1 MLTASVCTI
10 GDEILIGQI
19 VDTNSAYISKEL
31 NYIGIKV
38 NFMLSIPD
46 DEEQIVNYLNLAL
59 SKSDIV
65 IVTGGLGP
73 TKDDIT
79 KNALATLSG
88 SPKLVYNEDQLSI
101 ITSIC
106 LKRGIELSDLNR
118 DQSLVPEQCEVLV
131 NNLGTAPGILLRKQ
145 GKLLFSLPGVPYE
158 MVNLMKKVTDE
169 IIKSK
174 DIEDIYH
181 KTLLTFG
188 IPESSLAKKISVW
201 EDNLPKEIKLAYLP
215 DPLVGVKLRLSKYGG
230 NINDSKK
237 AITDQFESLKC
248 ILGNAI
254 YGEDNQSLESVI
266 YNFLKIKSETLS
278 TAESCTGGKIAS
290 MITSVPGSSS
300 VFAGGIIAYSN
311 EVKIN
316 TLGVDPKILLEYGA
330 VSEECVNAMALGARK
345 KLNTTYAIATSGIAG
360 PEGGS
365 EEKPVGTVWIA
376 IAGPDFLVAKKAI
389 FSGDRLRNIDRF
401 SSETLNFLRL
411 CLGIDLCSK

>member
-31 NYIGIKV
+31 NSIGIKV
-38 NFMLSIPD
+38 NFMLSVPD
-46 DEEQIVNYLNLAL
+46 EEEQIVNYLNLSL
-59 SKSDIV
+59 SRSDIV

-88 SPKLVYNEDQLSI
+88 SSRLVYNEDQLTI
-101 ITSIC
+101 IRSIC

-118 DQSLVPEQCEVLV
+118 DQSLVPEQCEVLT
-131 NNLGTAPGILLRKQ
+131 NSMGTAPGILLRKD

-158 MVNLMKKVTDE
+158 MANLMKKVTGE
-169 IIKSK
+169 IIKTK

-181 KTLLTFG
+181 KTVITFG
-188 IPESSLAKKISVW
+188 IPESSLAKKIAVW
-201 EDNLPKEIKLAYLP
+201 EDNLPIDIKLAYLP
-215 DPLVGVKLRLSKYGG
+215 DPLTGVKLRLSKYGG

-237 AITDQFESLKC
+237 AIEAHFATLKE
-248 ILGNAI
+248 ILGNAV
-254 YGEDNQSLESVI
+254 YGEDNQTLESVVFS
-266 YNFLKIKSETLS
+266 FLKSKSATLS

-311 EVKIN
+311 EVKIK
-316 TLGVDPKILLEYGA
+316 TLGVNPAILSESGA
-330 VSEECVNAMALGARK
+330 VSEECVRAMAQGARK
-345 KLNTTYAIATSGIAG
+345 IFNTTYAVATSGIAG
-360 PEGGS
+360 PDGGS
-365 EEKPVGTVWIA
+365 EEKPAGTVWIA
-376 IAGPDFLVAKKAI
+376 VAGPDFLVAKKAI
-389 FSGDRLRNIDRF
+389 FGGDRLRNIDRF

-411 CLGIDLCSK
+411 NLGI

>member
-31 NYIGIKV
+31 NSIGIKV
-38 NFMLSIPD
+38 NFMLSVPD
-46 DEEQIVNYLNLAL
+46 EEEQIVNYLNLSL
-59 SKSDIV
+59 SRSDIV

-88 SPKLVYNEDQLSI
+88 SSRLVYNEDQLTFI
-101 ITSIC
+101 RSIC

-118 DQSLVPEQCEVLV
+118 DQSLVPEQCEVLT
-131 NNLGTAPGILLRKQ
+131 NSMGTAPGILLRKD

-158 MVNLMKKVTDE
+158 MANLMKKVTGE
-169 IIKSK
+169 IIKTK
-174 DIEDIYH
+174 GIEDIYH
-181 KTLLTFG
+181 KTVITFG
-188 IPESSLAKKISVW
+188 IPESSLAKKIAGW
-201 EDNLPKEIKLAYLP
+201 EDNLPIDIKLAYLP
-215 DPLVGVKLRLSKYGG
+215 DPLTGVKLRLSKYGG

-237 AITDQFESLKC
+237 AIEAHFATLKE
-248 ILGNAI
+248 ILGNAV
-254 YGEDNQSLESVI
+254 YGEDNQTLESVVFS
-266 YNFLKIKSETLS
+266 FLKSKSATLS

-311 EVKIN
+311 EVKIK
-316 TLGVDPKILLEYGA
+316 TLGVDPAILSESGA
-330 VSEECVNAMALGARK
+330 VSEECVRAMAQGARK
-345 KLNTTYAIATSGIAG
+345 IFNTTYAVATSGIAG
-360 PEGGS
+360 PDGGS
-365 EEKPVGTVWIA
+365 EEKPSGTVWIA
-376 IAGPDFLVAKKAI
+376 VAGPDFLVAKKAI
-389 FSGDRLRNIDRF
+389 FGGDRLRNIDRF

-411 CLGIDLCSK
+411 NLGI

>member
-31 NYIGIKV
+31 NSIGIKV
-38 NFMLSIPD
+38 NFMLSVPD
-46 DEEQIVNYLNLAL
+46 EEEQIVNYLNLSL
-59 SKSDIV
+59 SRSDIV

-88 SPKLVYNEDQLSI
+88 SSRLVYNEDQLTI
-101 ITSIC
+101 IRSIC

-118 DQSLVPEQCEVLV
+118 DQSLVPEQCEVLT
-131 NNLGTAPGILLRKQ
+131 NSMGTAPGILLRKD

-158 MVNLMKKVTDE
+158 MANLMKKVTGE
-169 IIKSK
+169 IIKAK

-181 KTLLTFG
+181 KTVITFG
-188 IPESSLAKKISVW
+188 IPESSLANKIAGW
-201 EDNLPKEIKLAYLP
+201 EDNLPNDIKLAYLP
-215 DPLVGVKLRLSKYGG
+215 DPLTGVKLRLSKYGG

-237 AITDQFESLKC
+237 AIEAHFATLKE
-248 ILGNAI
+248 ILGNAV
-254 YGEDNQSLESVI
+254 YGEDNQTLETVVLS
-266 YNFLKIKSETLS
+266 FLKSKSATLS
-278 TAESCTGGKIAS
+278 TAESCTGGKISS

-311 EVKIN
+311 EVKIK
-316 TLGVDPKILLEYGA
+316 TLGVNPAILSESGA
-330 VSEECVNAMALGARK
+330 VSEECVRAMAQGARNIF
-345 KLNTTYAIATSGIAG
+345 NTTYAVATSGIAG
-360 PEGGS
+360 PDGGS
-365 EEKPVGTVWIA
+365 EDKPSGTVWIA
-376 IAGPDFLVAKKAI
+376 VAGPDFLVAKKAI
-389 FSGDRLRNIDRF
+389 FGGDRLRNIDRF

-411 CLGIDLCSK
+411 NLGI

>member
-31 NYIGIKV
+31 NSIGIKV
-38 NFMLSIPD
+38 NFMLSVPD
-46 DEEQIVNYLNLAL
+46 EEEQIVNYLNLSL
-59 SKSDIV
+59 SRSDIV

-88 SPKLVYNEDQLSI
+88 SSRLVYNEDQLTI
-101 ITSIC
+101 IRSIC

-118 DQSLVPEQCEVLV
+118 DQSLVPEQCEVLT
-131 NNLGTAPGILLRKQ
+131 NSMGTAPGILLRKD

-158 MVNLMKKVTDE
+158 MANLMKKVTGE
-169 IIKSK
+169 IIKTK
-174 DIEDIYH
+174 EIEDIYH
-181 KTLLTFG
+181 KTVITFG
-188 IPESSLAKKISVW
+188 IPESSLAKKIAGW
-201 EDNLPKEIKLAYLP
+201 EDNLPIDIKLAYLP
-215 DPLVGVKLRLSKYGG
+215 DPLTGVKLRLSKYGG

-237 AITDQFESLKC
+237 AIEAHFATLKE
-248 ILGNAI
+248 ILGNAV
-254 YGEDNQSLESVI
+254 YGEDNQTLESVVFS
-266 YNFLKIKSETLS
+266 FLKSKSATLS

-311 EVKIN
+311 EVKIK
-316 TLGVDPKILLEYGA
+316 TLGVDPAILSESGA
-330 VSEECVNAMALGARK
+330 VSEECVRAMAQGARK
-345 KLNTTYAIATSGIAG
+345 IFNTTYAVATSGIAG
-360 PEGGS
+360 PDGGS
-365 EEKPVGTVWIA
+365 EEKPSGTVWIA
-376 IAGPDFLVAKKAI
+376 VAGPDFLVAKKAI
-389 FSGDRLRNIDRF
+389 FGGDRLRNIDRF

-411 CLGIDLCSK
+411 NLGI

>member
-31 NYIGIKV
+31 NSIGIKV
-38 NFMLSIPD
+38 NFMLSVPD
-46 DEEQIVNYLNLAL
+46 EEEQIVNYLNLSL
-59 SKSDIV
+59 SRSDIV

-88 SPKLVYNEDQLSI
+88 SSRLVYNEDQLTFI
-101 ITSIC
+101 RSIC

-118 DQSLVPEQCEVLV
+118 DQSLVPEQCEVLT
-131 NNLGTAPGILLRKQ
+131 NSMGTAPGILLRKD

-158 MVNLMKKVTDE
+158 MANLMKKVTGE
-169 IIKSK
+169 IIKTK
-174 DIEDIYH
+174 GIEDIYH
-181 KTLLTFG
+181 KTVITFG
-188 IPESSLAKKISVW
+188 IPESSLAKKIAGW
-201 EDNLPKEIKLAYLP
+201 EDNLPIDIKLAYLP
-215 DPLVGVKLRLSKYGG
+215 DPLTGVKLRLSKYGG

-237 AITDQFESLKC
+237 AIEAHFATLKE
-248 ILGNAI
+248 ILGNAV
-254 YGEDNQSLESVI
+254 YGEDNQTLESVVFS
-266 YNFLKIKSETLS
+266 FLKSKSATLS

-311 EVKIN
+311 EVKIK
-316 TLGVDPKILLEYGA
+316 TLGVNPAILSESGA
-330 VSEECVNAMALGARK
+330 VSEECVRAMAQGARK
-345 KLNTTYAIATSGIAG
+345 IFNTTYAVATSGIAG
-360 PEGGS
+360 PDGGS
-365 EEKPVGTVWIA
+365 EEKPSGTVWIA
-376 IAGPDFLVAKKAI
+376 VAGPDFLVAKKAI
-389 FSGDRLRNIDRF
+389 FGGDRLRNIDRF

-411 CLGIDLCSK
+411 NLGI

>member
-31 NYIGIKV
+31 NSIGIKV
-38 NFMLSIPD
+38 NFMLSVPD
-46 DEEQIVNYLNLAL
+46 EEEQIVNYLNLSL
-59 SKSDIV
+59 SRSDIV

-88 SPKLVYNEDQLSI
+88 SSRLVYNEDQLTI
-101 ITSIC
+101 IRSIC

-118 DQSLVPEQCEVLV
+118 DQSLVPEQCEVLT
-131 NNLGTAPGILLRKQ
+131 NSMGTAPGILLRKD

-158 MVNLMKKVTDE
+158 MANLMKKVTGE
-169 IIKSK
+169 IIKTK

-181 KTLLTFG
+181 KTVITFG
-188 IPESSLAKKISVW
+188 IPESSLAKKIAGW
-201 EDNLPKEIKLAYLP
+201 EDNLPIDIKLAYLP
-215 DPLVGVKLRLSKYGG
+215 DPLTGVKLRLSKYGG

-237 AITDQFESLKC
+237 AIEAHFATLKE
-248 ILGNAI
+248 ILGNAV
-254 YGEDNQSLESVI
+254 YGEDNQTLESVVFS
-266 YNFLKIKSETLS
+266 FLKSKSATLS

-311 EVKIN
+311 EVKIK
-316 TLGVDPKILLEYGA
+316 TLGVDPAILSESGA
-330 VSEECVNAMALGARK
+330 VSEECVRAMAQGARK
-345 KLNTTYAIATSGIAG
+345 IFNTTYAVATSGIAG
-360 PEGGS
+360 PDGGS
-365 EEKPVGTVWIA
+365 EEKPSGTVWIA
-376 IAGPDFLVAKKAI
+376 VAGPDFLVAKKAI
-389 FSGDRLRNIDRF
+389 FGGDRLRNIDRF

-411 CLGIDLCSK
+411 NLGI